1 MSAENEL
8 SRLLALVP
16 WLLAHRDATV
26 AATAEHFGVS
36 TSRIADD
43 LGLLSLTGP
52 GWEGGELIDIQIDDD
67 GYISVFDPQALSRPL
82 AFTIDE
88 ATALIVGLQLLEQ
101 VPGPHDPSVL
111 TGLSARL
118 QEIAGDAGTA
128 GSSVAVVSEPAGD
141 IEATI
146 AVITSALT
154 NEHRVSLRYLSGT
167 RDEVTDRD
175 VDPMWMFSAGG
186 HTYLRGWCHR
196 AESIRTFRVDR
207 IVSASEL
214 EQAAEP
220 PIGDTPIDLGTG
232 LLRPEGEP
240 VTLDLA
246 PSAAWVAEA
255 YPVTSLERKADGT
268 TRVVMNVADREWAI
282 RLILGLGGAASVV
295 DSPDL
300 TEAISSRARAA
311 LALYT

>member
-1 MSAENEL
+1 MSAESDL

-16 WLLAHRDATV
+16 WLLAHKDATV
-26 AATAEHFGVS
+26 TATAEHFGVS
-36 TSRIADD
+36 TSQIADD

-101 VPGPHDPSVL
+101 VDGPHDASVL
-111 TGLSARL
+111 TGLSTRL
-118 QEIAGDAGTA
+118 QEIAGDAATA
-128 GSSVAVVSEPAGD
+128 GSSVAVVAEPPGD
-141 IEATI
+141 RAATI
-146 AVITSALT
+146 AVISSALT
-154 NEHRVSLRYLSGT
+154 NEHRVTLRYLSGT

-175 VDPMWMFSAGG
+175 VDPMWMFNAGG

-196 AESIRTFRVDR
+196 AESVRTFRIDR
-207 IVSASEL
+207 VVSATEL
-214 EQAAEP
+214 EQRADP
-220 PIGDTPIDLGTG
+220 PIDSSPIDLGSG

-246 PSAAWVAEA
+246 PSATWVAEA
-255 YPVTSLERKADGT
+255 YPVTSVERNADGT

-282 RLILGLGGAASVV
+282 RLILGLGAAASVV

-300 TEAISSRARAA
+300 AEAIAIRARAA
-311 LALYT
+311 LALYR